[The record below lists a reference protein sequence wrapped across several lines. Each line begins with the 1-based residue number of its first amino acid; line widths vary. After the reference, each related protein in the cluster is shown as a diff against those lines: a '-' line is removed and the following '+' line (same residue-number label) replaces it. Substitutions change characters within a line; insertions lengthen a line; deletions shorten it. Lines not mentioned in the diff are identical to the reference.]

1 MEKKMS
7 QKHKVIV
14 AGHVALDLTP
24 VISPERKYNAVT
36 EFLIPGKLVD
46 VGKVQ
51 FSVGGAVSNTGLAM
65 KRLGADASLMGKIG
79 DDDLGRIMQKKY
91 ADFGAG
97 GLIVDPSVS
106 TSYTVVI
113 AAPGLDRIFLHDPA
127 ANNTFCS
134 DDISDEALEGAE
146 LFHFGYP
153 PLMRSMYENNG
164 EELLKLYRRLKSKGI
179 LTSLDMAAIDPLGE
193 AAKQNWLLILEKVL
207 PYVDF
212 FVPSLDEIMFML
224 GPDFKDAKSVADEC
238 FRLGAK
244 TVLIKC
250 GTDGMYYKNAEAEGL
265 QPCFH
270 PPFVASA
277 TGAGDTSI
285 AAFLYSQLE
294 GKNIVESAEIA
305 AMEGAC
311 CCTAYDTISGLKTVP
326 ELEQMIREYKEG

>member
-1 MEKKMS
+1 MS

-24 VISPERKYNAVT
+24 VIPPERKYNSVS
-36 EFLIPGKLVD
+36 EFLIPGILVD

-65 KRLGADASLMGKIG
+65 KKLGADVSLMGKIG
-79 DDDLGRIMQKKY
+79 DDDLGKIVQRKY
-91 ADFGAG
+91 AEYGAG
-97 GLIVDPSVS
+97 GLIVDSLVS

-127 ANNTFCS
+127 ANNTFRC
-134 DDISDEALEGAE
+134 DDISDEALDGAE

-153 PLMRSMYENNG
+153 PLMRSIYENNG
-164 EELLKLYRRLKSKGI
+164 EELLKLYKRVKSKGI
-179 LTSLDMAAIDPLGE
+179 LTSLDMAVVDPQGE
-193 AAKQNWLLILEKVL
+193 AAKQNWPLILKEVL
-207 PYVDF
+207 PYVDY
-212 FVPSLDEIMFML
+212 FVPSLDEILFML
-224 GPDFKDAKSVADEC
+224 GPDFTDAKSAANEC

-250 GTDGMYYKNAEAEGL
+250 GTDGMYYKTAETEGA
-265 QPCFH
+265 QPCFR

-294 GKNIVESAEIA
+294 GKSAEESARIA

-311 CCTAYDTISGLKTVP
+311 CCTAYDTISGLKTIP
-326 ELEQMIREYKEG
+326 ELEQMIRDYKE